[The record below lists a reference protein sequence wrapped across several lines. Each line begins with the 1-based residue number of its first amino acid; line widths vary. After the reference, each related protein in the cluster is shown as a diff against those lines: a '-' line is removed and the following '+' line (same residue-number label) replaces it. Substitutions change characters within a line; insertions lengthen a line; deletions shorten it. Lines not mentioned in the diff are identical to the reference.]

1 MIARCLYY
9 CDFYTRLQEDSL
21 GKNQEMK
28 ILVEGV
34 SKVSNSLCLV
44 LVDEVLLLLVG
55 MHVI

>member
-9 CDFYTRLQEDSL
+9 CDLHTRLQEDSS
-21 GKNQEMK
+21 GKNQVVK

-34 SKVSNSLCLV
+34 SKVSSSLGLV
-44 LVDEVLLLLVG
+44 WFDEVLLLLVD

>member
-1 MIARCLYY
+1 MIARYLYY
-9 CDFYTRLQEDSL
+9 CDFHTRLQEDSL

-44 LVDEVLLLLVG
+44 LVDKVLLLLVG
-55 MHVI
+55 IHMV